1 MSRYS
6 LSSGKPTLA
15 DRLLGRGLGTD
26 TVLIFAGVALTAIAA
41 QVTVPI
47 WPIPVTAQTVA
58 VVLVG
63 LSTGALRGAISM
75 TLYAFLGGVGLPI
88 FSNSSSGIDWLSGS
102 TGGYIVGFIA
112 AAAFAGW
119 MAQLG
124 LDRSLLRSLAV
135 ATAATA
141 VIYLFGLPLLAIARQ
156 LSLQETLAI
165 GFYPLLVGAAVKIAV
180 VAVINTAAWAA
191 VRRMEQRDEGR
202 SIGSLQ

>member
-1 MSRYS
+1 VSRYS